1 MSEHDPR
8 MTEPVIV
15 CPNCKTEIKVFVVVT
30 RQDSSWSNG
39 RDGEEPHA
47 LAIVLSDRQQ
57 TNVKLYAEVRAA
69 FEARIQARARARV

>member
-15 CPNCKTEIKVFVVVT
+15 CPNCKTEIKVAVT